1 MLALPKPGGST
12 FHPRRVRVWAIS
24 SQLDPDAAELKNVE
38 QSRSRV
44 GLCETP
50 LKIKEIAM
58 LV

>member
-1 MLALPKPGGST
+1 MSPVPPNT
-12 FHPRRVRVWAIS
+12 CWQEHPRWVRVWAIS
-24 SQLDPDAAELKNVE
+24 SQLDPDAAELKHVE